1 MAAIQAKNRAEIRQ
15 SIGYQLGACTVGAAT
30 TNGSTTTLVDTIN
43 LFGGDDEYN
52 GSWIVITD
60 ATDNTVGIRR
70 ITDYTASS
78 NTITFAPALSFSS
91 ATNDAYEIYAN
102 DVPPARIHDFI
113 NRAISGITRKGAPQT
128 TDFTLHSS
136 SEVYSYSLP
145 SDLIGLQKVEYRK
158 KYFGKSL
165 LTCDSVFDEVTGG
178 VTSVVVDDEDH
189 REGQAA
195 YNINI

>member
-1 MAAIQAKNRAEIRQ
+1 MPAIQAKNRAEIRQ

-78 NTITFAPALSFSS
+78 NTITFAPHYLFLVQQMMLMKYMLMMFLQHEY
-91 ATNDAYEIYAN
+91 TI
-102 DVPPARIHDFI
+102 
-113 NRAISGITRKGAPQT
+113 
-128 TDFTLHSS
+128 L
-136 SEVYSYSLP
+136 
-145 SDLIGLQKVEYRK
+145 LIGLYQGLHEKVLHK
-158 KYFGKSL
+158 L
-165 LTCDSVFDEVTGG
+165 LTLHYIHHLKYILIHC
-178 VTSVVVDDEDH
+178 
-189 REGQAA
+189 RQ
-195 YNINI
+195 I